1 MTASLDVRQ
10 FPEAKNAAAI
20 FRRRRLRSCWPI
32 RFVNR
37 RKIIFFLVLL
47 GGLAALTS
55 PVLASESTKHSKLSN
70 KELKSRA
77 LTVVKAVR
85 KLVYSYNDKD
95 RDLTSDFDAEYLAT
109 RTTERK
115 SLRDQWH
122 KKVEDA
128 QASSVRD
135 YRQNY
140 ASDAALLREE
150 LQRRLPKGLQRR
162 DLPKLYSKPENVLTL
177 ELIADD
183 LELLAKS
190 LPET

>member
-1 MTASLDVRQ
+1 MLQRSSDGGGS
-10 FPEAKNAAAI
+10 AAAGP
-20 FRRRRLRSCWPI
+20 LN
-32 RFVNR
+32 FVNR
-37 RKIIFFLVLL
+37 RKIIFFLVFL

-55 PVLASESTKHSKLSN
+55 PVLASESTKHAKLSN
-70 KELKSRA
+70 TELKSRA

-95 RDLTSDFDAEYLAT
+95 RDLTRDFDAEYLAT

-162 DLPKLYSKPENVLTL
+162 DLPKLYSNPENVLTL

>member
-1 MTASLDVRQ
+1 MMASLDVRQ

-20 FRRRRLRSCWPI
+20 FRRRRLGSCWPI
-32 RFVNR
+32 KFVNR
-37 RKIIFFLVLL
+37 RKIIFFLVFLV
-47 GGLAALTS
+47 GLAALTS
-55 PVLASESTKHSKLSN
+55 PVLASESTKHAKLSN
-70 KELKSRA
+70 TELKSRA

-95 RDLTSDFDAEYLAT
+95 RDLTRDFDAEYLAT

-122 KKVEDA
+122 KKIEDA

-150 LQRRLPKGLQRR
+150 LQRRLPKRLQRR
-162 DLPKLYSKPENVLTL
+162 VLPKLYSNPENVLTL

>member
-1 MTASLDVRQ
+1 
-10 FPEAKNAAAI
+10 
-20 FRRRRLRSCWPI
+20 
-32 RFVNR
+32 VNR

-47 GGLAALTS
+47 GGLTALTS
-55 PVLASESTKHSKLSN
+55 PALASESTKHSKLSN
-70 KELKSRA
+70 KELQSRA

-162 DLPKLYSKPENVLTL
+162 DLPKLYSNPTNVLAL

>member
-10 FPEAKNAAAI
+10 FPEAKMLQRSSDGGGSAAAGP
-20 FRRRRLRSCWPI
+20 LN
-32 RFVNR
+32 FVNR

-122 KKVEDA
+122 KKVDDA
-128 QASSVRD
+128 QASSVRN

-162 DLPKLYSKPENVLTL
+162 DLPKLYSNPENVLAL

>member
-1 MTASLDVRQ
+1 MT
-10 FPEAKNAAAI
+10 
-20 FRRRRLRSCWPI
+20 RL
-32 RFVNR
+32 
-37 RKIIFFLVLL
+37 KIICFLVLW
-47 GGLAALTS
+47 GGLTSLAS
-55 PVLASESTKHSKLSN
+55 PVLALESTNYSKLSN

-85 KLVYSYNDKD
+85 KLVYSFNDKD
-95 RDLTSDFDAEYLAT
+95 RDLTNDFDAEYLAT

-115 SLRDQWH
+115 PLRDQWR

-128 QASSVRD
+128 QASSVRG

-150 LQRRLPKGLQRR
+150 LQRRLPKGLRRR
-162 DLPKLYSKPENVLTL
+162 DLPKLYSNPTNVLAL

>member
-10 FPEAKNAAAI
+10 SPEAKNAAAI

-32 RFVNR
+32 NFVNR

-47 GGLAALTS
+47 AGLAALTS
-55 PVLASESTKHSKLSN
+55 PVLASESTKHSNLSN

-115 SLRDQWH
+115 SLRDQWR

-135 YRQNY
+135 YQQNY

-162 DLPKLYSKPENVLTL
+162 DLPKLYSNPENVLTV

-183 LELLAKS
+183 LELVAKS

>member
-1 MTASLDVRQ
+1 MMASLNV
-10 FPEAKNAAAI
+10 AAAGP
-20 FRRRRLRSCWPI
+20 LN
-32 RFVNR
+32 FVNR

-47 GGLAALTS
+47 GGLTALTS
-55 PVLASESTKHSKLSN
+55 PALASESTKHSKLSN

-95 RDLTSDFDAEYLAT
+95 RDLTSDFDAEYLTT

-162 DLPKLYSKPENVLTL
+162 DLPKLYSNPTNVLAL

>member
-1 MTASLDVRQ
+1 MMASL
-10 FPEAKNAAAI
+10 NIAAAGP
-20 FRRRRLRSCWPI
+20 LN
-32 RFVNR
+32 FVNR
-37 RKIIFFLVLL
+37 RKIIFFLLLL
-47 GGLAALTS
+47 GGLTALTS
-55 PVLASESTKHSKLSN
+55 PALASESTKHSKLSN

-95 RDLTSDFDAEYLAT
+95 RDLTSDFDAEYLTT

-162 DLPKLYSKPENVLTL
+162 DLPKLYSNPTNVLAL
-177 ELIADD
+177 ELIADE

>member
-1 MTASLDVRQ
+1 MMASLDV
-10 FPEAKNAAAI
+10 AAAGP
-20 FRRRRLRSCWPI
+20 LN
-32 RFVNR
+32 FVNR

-47 GGLAALTS
+47 GGLTALTS
-55 PVLASESTKHSKLSN
+55 PALASESTKHSRLSN

-128 QASSVRD
+128 QSSSLRD

-162 DLPKLYSKPENVLTL
+162 DLPKLYSNPTNVLAL

>member
-20 FRRRRLRSCWPI
+20 FQRRRLRGCWPI
-32 RFVNR
+32 NFVNR
-37 RKIIFFLVLL
+37 RKIIFFLLL

-55 PVLASESTKHSKLSN
+55 PVLALESTKYSKLSN

-85 KLVYSYNDKD
+85 KVVYSYNDKD
-95 RDLTSDFDAEYLAT
+95 RALTSDFDAEYLAT

-140 ASDAALLREE
+140 ASDAALLRDE
-150 LQRRLPKGLQRR
+150 LQRRLPKDLQRR
-162 DLPKLYSKPENVLTL
+162 DLPKLYSNPTNVLAL